1 MGMCSCLLSPSL
13 EIKLLC
19 DVIWV
24 GLTPFPSTGSRQ
36 MTRVWS
42 LCSISLDLKA
52 GPCEASSS
60 TWLSLWRGR
69 FMFFFFF
76 FSPGISNYKNNTEL
90 WVTSMSSCR
99 ESLPKNKVYT
109 EKSMAKRWR
118 VRLRF
123 AIILFQLLVSAVTEA
138 SPTPLNSDTWTSKC
152 SFLLLFKSVWVKF
165 PSSPTRKAM
174 TSMLFH
180 CGTLKHVYRSSR
192 QCLSL
197 NIQ

>member
-42 LCSISLDLKA
+42 LCSILLDLKA

-90 WVTSMSSCR
+90 WVTSMSTCR

-138 SPTPLNSDTWTSKC
+138 SPTPLILIHEPVNAPFCCC
-152 SFLLLFKSVWVKF
+152 SSQSG
-165 PSSPTRKAM
+165 SS
-174 TSMLFH
+174 FH
-180 CGTLKHVYRSSR
+180 HLQLERPWLACYFIVAH
-192 QCLSL
+192 
-197 NIQ
+197 